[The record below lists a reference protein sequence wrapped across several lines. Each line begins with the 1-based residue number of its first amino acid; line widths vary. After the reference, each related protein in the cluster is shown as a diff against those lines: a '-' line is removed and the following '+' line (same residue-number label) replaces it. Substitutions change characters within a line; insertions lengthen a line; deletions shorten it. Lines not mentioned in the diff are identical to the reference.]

1 VIRGNQR
8 QLEAIRRRTEAT
20 ELGPFGLDVEHARRR
35 VNLLHADDEQTGA
48 QLHPTDDLKTKPWW
62 HEHLVL
68 PREEGKGLDIEG
80 RVELYHEEGAV
91 ARRAKERVVLEYLW
105 ELLRGH

>member
-1 VIRGNQR
+1 VQSTEEVIRGHSR
-8 QLEAIRRRTEAT
+8 PFEVIRGHSRSFEVIR
-20 ELGPFGLDVEHARRR
+20 GHSSP
-35 VNLLHADDEQTGA
+35 QA
-48 QLHPTDDLKTKPWW
+48 QS
-62 HEHLVL
+62 HLVL